1 MIRKRSTYT
10 PHNRP
15 PEQEWLFMYRCGL
28 RADKTDPT
36 YADWKIKQQE
46 YKNAKR

>member
-1 MIRKRSTYT
+1 MIRTRSTYT
-10 PHNRP
+10 PSHRP

-28 RADKTDPT
+28 RADKTDKT
-36 YADWKIKQQE
+36 YADWKIKQME